1 MTAGMSHDCIAVR
14 NPVTVRDESIP
25 VDRIP
30 LGVPGDYKP
39 CIAQLPGG
47 ELILTA
53 FHQVQ
58 LGDGKIRE
66 DIILYR
72 SSDGGLTWSDREV
85 SDLLGREPYFS
96 VARDGTLFITVHLLP
111 QDVRNERGSIHS
123 YIHRS
128 GDRGRT
134 WETTPILSQD
144 IAGAPDDAWA
154 LTSRNVLELDD
165 GALLLGVS
173 APEGHDLLWRST
185 DGGMN
190 WGSHPCA
197 FEGVEKSSLWWP
209 FWAETIL
216 WQASNGDVLGLF
228 RVDHRVFP
236 LASAE
241 PPGAGDQY
249 ERMILFR
256 SRDGGATW
264 SREPDLKSVYGEM
277 YPSVIR
283 LSDGRLLMTFTVRDL
298 NPPLGVHAVFGVERD
313 DGFTFAFDTDRLV
326 IDAKTPLDSDSGGG
340 FGPTVQL
347 EEGTLVTSYSYRGVD
362 RQPHMEIARWQ
373 SPTISDGG
381 DR

>member
-283 LSDGRLLMTFTVRDL
+283 RSAAHDIHREGSEPAARGTCRVRRRAGRRLHVCIRHRPPRHRREDATRQRQRRRLRPDGPT
-298 NPPLGVHAVFGVERD
+298 
-313 DGFTFAFDTDRLV
+313 
-326 IDAKTPLDSDSGGG
+326 GGG
-340 FGPTVQL
+340 YPRYEL
-347 EEGTLVTSYSYRGVD
+347 LV
-362 RQPHMEIARWQ
+362 P
-373 SPTISDGG
+373 GG
-381 DR
+381 RPPASHGNRSLAVTDY